1 MGCRLGFDGVGWVGV
16 RGRWAGVGCRL
27 GFDGVGWVGGRIGW
41 GGVGCDGWAWV

>member
-1 MGCRLGFDGVGWVGV
+1 MGWVGV
-16 RGRWAGVGCRL
+16 RGRMGCRL